1 MGNAN
6 IELDQLHSDDETE
19 KLALA
24 AVEAI
29 KRLITERHALR
40 GGLAAKERELARPRA
55 LYFSSRELSKAGERA
70 SYSITALRAPRERGG
85 SIYRICR
92 IALASRRTAKP
103 VRLRHLGQSSPRG
116 DH

>member
-40 GGLAAKERELARPRA
+40 GGLAAKERELAR
-55 LYFSSRELSKAGERA
+55 LHER
-70 SYSITALRAPRERGG
+70 
-85 SIYRICR
+85 
-92 IALASRRTAKP
+92 
-103 VRLRHLGQSSPRG
+103 
-116 DH
+116 